1 MSPED
6 ARERFAEDPD
16 DPLFRADGSDDGN
29 GNGVER
35 MLADA
40 TVLVRVPL
48 ADNVSLAD
56 DPTARSVVVRRGIPD
71 DAQHARRST
80 RC

>member
-1 MSPED
+1 VSPED
-6 ARERFAEDPD
+6 ARERFAQDPG
-16 DPLFRADGSDDGN
+16 DPLFRDDGSDYGN
-29 GNGVER
+29 GNGVQR

-56 DPTARSVVVRRGIPD
+56 DPTARSVVVSRGIPTTST
-71 DAQHARRST
+71 HRRST